1 VTFRRRVAVGSAAA
15 VAVAVA
21 LASVVVYLVVRG
33 ELRGGVD
40 TALRDRLDQLTSRRE
55 VQSVGSGGSAGFQ
68 ITIAP
73 PDVAGES
80 PGYVQFVAS
89 DGTVLRP
96 SGETGAY
103 MEPTRTSRAVAA
115 GQHDTYLSD
124 ARIDGVHY
132 RVLTARMPTVLPVPG
147 PIPQPLA
154 IQIARPLG
162 EVDATLSRLA
172 IVLVLI
178 SAAGIALAA
187 MLAFLVTRAAARPVR
202 RLTETAEHVTATGD
216 LAARIEVETDDEV
229 GRLAASFNRMLEA
242 LERSVRAQR
251 QLVAD
256 ASHELRTPLTSLRTN
271 IEVLA
276 RASEL
281 SPADRDRLR
290 EDVVAQLDEMTALVA
305 DVVDLARDG
314 QEPAARP
321 SEVRLDRL
329 VEAAVERARRRAPG
343 IRFAADLEPTVMVGA
358 PDRLDRAVGN
368 LLDNAA
374 KWSPLNGSVEVTLH
388 GGVLTVRDHGPGIT
402 EEDLPY
408 VFDRFY
414 RSVSARRLPG
424 SGLGLAIVRQV
435 AESHGGTVDASNA
448 PGGGALLRLQL
459 PIVESPSADR
469 TPAEPLPSPPAPVSP
484 AS

>member
-1 VTFRRRVAVGSAAA
+1 

-33 ELRGGVD
+33 ELRGEVD
-40 TALRDRLDQLTSRRE
+40 TALKERLHQLTTPRK
-55 VQSVGSGGSAGFQ
+55 VVFTGGSGTGGSLGFQ
-68 ITIAP
+68 IVVPP

-96 SGETGAY
+96 SDENGAY
-103 MEPTRTSRAVAA
+103 MQPTRGSLAVAA
-115 GQHDTYLSD
+115 GRHATYLSE

-132 RVLTARMPTVLPVPG
+132 RVLTARMPAVLPVPDRLE

-154 IQIARPLG
+154 IQIARPLT
-162 EVDATLSRLA
+162 EVDATLSGLA
-172 IVLVLI
+172 IVLLVI

-187 MLAFLVTRAAARPVR
+187 VLAFLVTRAAARPVR

-216 LAARIEVETDDEV
+216 LGSRIEVDTDDEV

-281 SPADRDRLR
+281 TPSDRERLR

-305 DVVDLARDG
+305 DLVDLARDG
-314 QEPAARP
+314 QEPQARP
-321 SEVRLDRL
+321 VEVRLDRL

-343 IRFAADLEPTVMVGA
+343 VRFETDLEPAVTVGS

-374 KWSPLNGSVEVTLH
+374 KWSAPGGTVEVALH
-388 GGVLTVRDHGPGIT
+388 AGVLTVRDHGPGI
-402 EEDLPY
+402 EDEDLPY

-414 RSVSARRLPG
+414 RSVAARRLPG

-435 AESHGGTVDASNA
+435 AESHGGSVEASNP

-459 PIVESPSADR
+459 PVVPAADLAPGA
-469 TPAEPLPSPPAPVSP
+469 TPPAMPAQVSP
-484 AS
+484 GS

>member
-1 VTFRRRVAVGSAAA
+1 MTFRRRVAVGSA
-15 VAVAVA
+15 VAVAVTVVM
-21 LASVVVYLVVRG
+21 ASAVVYLVVRG
-33 ELRGGVD
+33 ELRGQVD
-40 TALRDRLDQLTSRRE
+40 DALRQRLDQILSPS
-55 VQSVGSGGSAGFQ
+55 SVSLVAGPDGIQ
-68 ITIAP
+68 VVIPP

-89 DGTVLRP
+89 DGAVLRP
-96 SGETGAY
+96 GDETGQF
-103 MEPTRTSRAVAA
+103 MEPTRLSLAVAA
-115 GQHDTYLSD
+115 GEHQEYFADVSL
-124 ARIDGVHY
+124 DGAHY
-132 RVLTARMPTVLPVPG
+132 RVVTARMPGVVQVPVRAE
-147 PIPQPLA
+147 PIPQPMA
-154 IQIARPLG
+154 VQVARPLTD
-162 EVDATLSRLA
+162 VDAAMSRLA
-172 IVLVLI
+172 ILLVAICSVGVGLGAALGFLI
-178 SAAGIALAA
+178 
-187 MLAFLVTRAAARPVR
+187 TRTAARPVG

-216 LAARIEVETDDEV
+216 LAARIEVGTNDEV

-281 SPADRDRLR
+281 SPVDRDRLR

-305 DVVDLARDG
+305 DLVDLARDG

-321 SEVRLDRL
+321 TEVRLDLL
-329 VEAAVERARRRAPG
+329 VEAAVERAGRRAPG
-343 IRFAADLEPTVMVGA
+343 LRFSAELEPTVVVGS
-358 PDRLDRAVGN
+358 PERLDRAVGN

-374 KWSPLNGSVEVTLH
+374 KWSPPDGAVEVALRT
-388 GGVLTVRDHGPGIT
+388 GALTVRDHGPGIGD
-402 EEDLPY
+402 EDLPY

-414 RSVSARRLPG
+414 RSVAARRLPG

-435 AESHGGTVDASNA
+435 AEAHGGTVEATNA
-448 PGGGALLRLQL
+448 PGGGALLRLRL
-459 PIVESPSADR
+459 PVLE
-469 TPAEPLPSPPAPVSP
+469 LPSTDPAPDWTTTPPAPVSP